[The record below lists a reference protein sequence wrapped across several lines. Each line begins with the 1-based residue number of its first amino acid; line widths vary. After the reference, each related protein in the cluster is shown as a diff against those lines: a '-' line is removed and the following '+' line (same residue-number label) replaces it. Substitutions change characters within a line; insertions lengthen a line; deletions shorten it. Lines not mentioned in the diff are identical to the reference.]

1 MKSLVLSR
9 PHLIVMVGIPGS
21 GKSFFAEKF
30 ADTFHAP
37 LVSLQQ
43 LMELGDISPK
53 LAQTIIH
60 RQLEQVMRTGQTV
73 VIDTMTYTRSER
85 AELAK
90 IAHSSDYEILFV
102 WVQIDS
108 ASAKTRLKKVLARAN
123 DKQQL
128 VAEYEKQL
136 AHFTAPNAAER
147 PLVISGKHTYAT
159 QVKVVLTRLT
169 APRSSIKTPTV
180 ADRPIHR
187 TTKSPLSRN
196 ITIG

>member
-37 LVSLQQ
+37 FISLQQ
-43 LMELGDISPK
+43 LMALGDISPK
-53 LAQTIIH
+53 VAQAIIH
-60 RQLEQVMRTGQTV
+60 HELEQVMKTGQTV
-73 VIDTMTYTRSER
+73 VVDTMTYTRSER
-85 AELAK
+85 AELTR
-90 IAHSSDYEILFV
+90 IARSADYEILFV

-108 ASAKTRLKKVLARAN
+108 ISAKNRLKKTLAQTD
-123 DKQQL
+123 DKQQR

-136 AHFTAPNAAER
+136 AHFTTPNAAEK
-147 PLVISGKHTYAT
+147 PIVISGKHTYAT

-169 APRSSIKTPTV
+169 APRSNTNVPVI
-180 ADRPIHR
+180 ADRPAHR
-187 TTKSPLSRN
+187 LAKSPLSRN
-196 ITIG
+196 ISIG